1 MGPEKLGEIAVK
13 RWVSSQSLQRKTG
26 SWLEEQLNILVGGD
40 LGRFGLVRT
49 GVGLNLSSSK
59 PEADPD
65 VAGQCWLQGLH
76 FVKF

>member
-1 MGPEKLGEIAVK
+1 M
-13 RWVSSQSLQRKTG
+13 
-26 SWLEEQLNILVGGD
+26 EEQLNILVDGD

-65 VAGQCWLQGLH
+65 VAGQCWLQCWLH
-76 FVKF
+76 FVKFWTGPC